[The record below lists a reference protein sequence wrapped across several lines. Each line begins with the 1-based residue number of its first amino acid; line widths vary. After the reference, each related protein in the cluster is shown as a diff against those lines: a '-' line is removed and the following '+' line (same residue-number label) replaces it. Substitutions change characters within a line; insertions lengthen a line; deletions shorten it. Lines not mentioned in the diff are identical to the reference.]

1 MNALTSP
8 LVFGAISSPFWIELQ
23 DLKVNRRSV
32 NILCPSTI
40 IIKDTVRGYRNCFW
54 LRLIISFVYCYLL
67 HISYSVFGSM
77 VPIVFITILNF
88 NSEPE
93 TVQIS
98 PVNILDNFDTWQWP
112 CRQTGRT
119 VPPRPGCP
127 RRPWSC
133 PRPCLWWRARSQS
146 SHTWPNQYSVFR
158 SRDQYWPIRGQYSGH
173 VTRIRDQYYQEHH
186 VRAGYLEPG
195 GPGQT
200 QLRGLQGGQDKQG
213 PQHGL
218 QWYDDH

>member
-1 MNALTSP
+1 MWKPGGFNHTYTWYATGTNKLDRSLSILSVLDISVHALIRCMRRVEGKESNKYPVEGRWCRRWTVFSALFPFCNASLHPTKLEEDDP
-8 LVFGAISSPFWIELQ
+8 TT
-23 DLKVNRRSV
+23 D
-32 NILCPSTI
+32 
-40 IIKDTVRGYRNCFW
+40 RG
-54 LRLIISFVYCYLL
+54 VQ
-67 HISYSVFGSM
+67 G
-77 VPIVFITILNF
+77 VPIL
-88 NSEPE
+88 
-93 TVQIS
+93 
-98 PVNILDNFDTWQWP
+98 L
-112 CRQTGRT
+112 
-119 VPPRPGCP
+119 
-127 RRPWSC
+127 
-133 PRPCLWWRARSQS
+133 L
-146 SHTWPNQYSVFR
+146 TWPVFR

>member
-23 DLKVNRRSV
+23 DLKFNRRSV

-40 IIKDTVRGYRNCFW
+40 IIKDIVRGYRNCFW

-146 SHTWPNQYSVFR
+146 SHTWANQRSVLLTNQRPVFR
-158 SRDQYWPIRGQYSGH
+158 SRDQYWPITS
-173 VTRIRDQYYQEHH
+173 QYYEYSHLNLLLSWVYRPWSSNTISVAPPFFLKIYH
-186 VRAGYLEPG
+186 AMS
-195 GPGQT
+195 
-200 QLRGLQGGQDKQG
+200 
-213 PQHGL
+213 
-218 QWYDDH
+218 